1 MIGMINVDIT
11 HQIVSI
17 VFVCHADSGKSTV
30 LCSLL
35 YNLGQVDERAIE
47 KYKREAKVNNPHQ
60 FFIYFFIICRIQILI
75 KIICSSI

>member
-1 MIGMINVDIT
+1 MINVDIT

-35 YNLGQVDERAIE
+35 YNLGQVDESNR
-47 KYKREAKVNNPHQ
+47 K
-60 FFIYFFIICRIQILI
+60 IQTRS
-75 KIICSSI
+75 KSK